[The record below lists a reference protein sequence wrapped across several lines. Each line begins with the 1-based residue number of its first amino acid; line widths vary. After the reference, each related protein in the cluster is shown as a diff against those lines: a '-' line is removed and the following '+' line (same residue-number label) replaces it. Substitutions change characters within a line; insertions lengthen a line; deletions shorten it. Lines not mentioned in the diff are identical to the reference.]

1 MKLDL
6 ARSFKLSQKALN
18 TFCGSPANLKAV
30 ETVAVTLAATFRNG
44 NKVLV
49 CGNGGSSCDAMHFAE
64 ECVVKLRKDRA
75 ALPAIALTES
85 SYLLAAGNDYGFDR
99 IFERGVEAFGTPGD
113 MLIVIS
119 TSGNSPNI
127 IRAVKTA
134 ARRRMVTVGLL
145 GRDGGKMKGICDL
158 ELVVKGKTAD
168 RIQEVHMAILHIII
182 EGVER
187 ILFPENYNRS

>member
-1 MKLDL
+1 MKLNL
-6 ARSFKLSQKALN
+6 AQSFKRSQQAMAA
-18 TFCGSPANLKAV
+18 FCGSPANLKAV
-30 ETVAVTLAATFRNG
+30 ETVAVTLAETFRNG

-64 ECVVKLRKDRA
+64 ECVVKLRHDRA

-99 IFERGVEAFGTPGD
+99 VFERGVEAYGTPGD
-113 MLIVIS
+113 MLVAIS
-119 TSGNSPNI
+119 TSGNSPNV
-127 IRAVKTA
+127 IRAVKAA

-145 GRDGGKMKGICDL
+145 GRDGGKMKGLCDL
-158 ELVVKGKTAD
+158 ELVVKGETAD
-168 RIQEVHMAILHIII
+168 RVQEVHMAVLHIII

-187 ILFPENYNRS
+187 IMFPENYT